1 MLMKIKYFYTIYGE
15 INENLQKRVPYG
27 NYVYILNISGS
38 DVCKIGHASCVF
50 ERIRQIRT
58 IVKSVFPFIENSIT
72 YNVYMSSPL
81 INAESKRAL
90 ESELHGIFKD
100 NNIDGEWFKCDFET
114 AINTLREREFNYI
127 NFSRLKYTLN
137 TFDDKIY
144 KKINC
149 FDSFNKLQ
157 YLKAFKKLEFIKFI
171 ESHYPKLL
179 DSNKIFYLNLN
190 SSITE
195 EDLINILKNFLKYID
210 SNQSNSQYKKD
221 VAKRI
226 DTFISKYKTG

>member
-1 MLMKIKYFYTIYGE
+1 MRIKYFYTIYGE

-72 YNVYMSSPL
+72 YNVYISSPL
-81 INAESKRAL
+81 IDAESKRAL
-90 ESELHGIFKD
+90 ESKLHSIFK
-100 NNIDGEWFKCDFET
+100 NSKIDGEWFNCNFET
-114 AINTLREREFNYI
+114 ATNTLREKEFNYI
-127 NFSRLKYTLN
+127 HFNRLKYTLN

-149 FDSFNKLQ
+149 FDSFKRFQ
-157 YLKAFKKLEFIKFI
+157 YLKAFKKLEFMNFI

-179 DSNKIFYLNLN
+179 DSNKIFYLSLN

-195 EDLINILKNFLKYID
+195 ENLIDILKNFLKHID
-210 SNQSNSQYKKD
+210 SNQSNSKYRKD
-221 VAKRI
+221 VSKRI
-226 DTFISKYKTG
+226 DTFISKYKTE